1 MVRFA
6 GKTALVT
13 GATQG
18 LGADIARVLH
28 AEGATVILSGID
40 DSRAEPLLR
49 ELPKS
54 EYWNLNVA
62 DEAHWTNAAALLRR
76 RNRTLDVLVNNAGI
90 VRYEPIVSCAA
101 ESFRDVMNVNLMG
114 VFFGIK
120 HMCELMPSGS
130 SIVNISSCAG
140 LEGINGA
147 CSYVASKWAVTG
159 LTQAAAL
166 ELGHRGIRVNSVH
179 PRAMET
185 DLIAD
190 QVAGGGEESLFG
202 SQAIPRIGKAV
213 EIARMVAFLASSESS
228 YCTGGAYVV
237 DGGYMAGQVMKNM
250 AMS

>member
-1 MVRFA
+1 MRFS

-28 AEGATVILSGID
+28 AERASVILSGID
-40 DSRAEPLLR
+40 DSLGEALR
-49 ELPKS
+49 GEFPNS
-54 EYWNLNVA
+54 EYWHLNVA
-62 DEAHWTNAAALLRR
+62 EEADWAKAVERLRAGR
-76 RNRTLDVLVNNAGI
+76 RNLDVLVNNAGI
-90 VRYEPIVSCAA
+90 ARYESLVACTA
-101 ESFRDVMNVNLMG
+101 ESFRAVMDVNLMG

-120 HMCELMPSGS
+120 HMSAVMADGS

-147 CSYVASKWAVTG
+147 SSYVASKWAVTG

-179 PRAMET
+179 PRAIAT
-185 DLIAD
+185 TLIAD
-190 QVAGGGEESLFG
+190 QVAEAGAESLFS
-202 SQAIPRIGKAV
+202 SQAIPRIGKPV

-228 YCTGGAYVV
+228 YCTGGAYLV